1 MRILDE
7 DIHIGANI
15 KASFRL
21 YWYLWLALFL
31 TALLDF
37 GTTLLFMYED
47 GIQQEGNY
55 IVRLLAYTFGIIPGV
70 LLGKSLQI
78 IAAIGF
84 SALSLRMSRPVLLII
99 LLINFLAVIINL
111 HGPNIMR

>member
-7 DIHIGANI
+7 DIHIRANI

-37 GTTLLFMYED
+37 GTTLLFMYEN

-111 HGPNIMR
+111 HDPNIIR